1 MNDIKIFENE
11 KFGSVRVIKQNDEPW
26 FVGKDVATIL
36 GYAKPQ
42 NAIATHV
49 DEDDKT
55 TALIQG
61 TGSNYKSS
69 AVIVNES
76 GLYSL
81 ILSSKLPTAKEF
93 KRWVTAEVLP
103 SIRKTGGYVN
113 DNDLFIETYLP
124 FADEATKL
132 LFRSTLDVVK
142 AQNKMIKEK
151 DEQLQ
156 IQAPKVEF
164 ADKVSNTEGL
174 ISIGDMSKILKEE
187 HIDIGRNKLFK
198 LLRNS
203 KILMSNNVPYQRYV
217 NGGYFKVRESIA
229 NVEGKNKV
237 VLTTYVTGKGQMYL
251 VERVKNLSK

>member
-11 KFGSVRVIKQNDEPW
+11 KFGKIRTALIENEPW
-26 FVGKDVATIL
+26 FVGKDVAVIL
-36 GYAKPQ
+36 GYTNPQ
-42 NAIATHV
+42 KAIRDHV
-49 DEDDKT
+49 DEEDKGVNETFTPGGTQNLT
-55 TALIQG
+55 TI
-61 TGSNYKSS
+61 
-69 AVIVNES
+69 NES

-124 FADEATKL
+124 FADESTKL

-164 ADKVSNTEGL
+164 ADKVSNTEDL
-174 ISIGDMSKILKEE
+174 ISIGDMSKVLKEK

-198 LLRNS
+198 LLRDS

-217 NGGYFKVRESIA
+217 NSGYFKVRESIA
-229 NVEGKNKV
+229 CVNGKNRV

-251 VERVKNLSK
+251 VDKVKNLSK